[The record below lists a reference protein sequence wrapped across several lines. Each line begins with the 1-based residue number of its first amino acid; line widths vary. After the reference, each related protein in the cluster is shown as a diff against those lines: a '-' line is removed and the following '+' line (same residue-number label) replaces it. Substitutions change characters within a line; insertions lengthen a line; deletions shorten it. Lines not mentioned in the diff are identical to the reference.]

1 MPRFIARHIT
11 VLLVTLVVAWWA
23 IFYLPQSPTWAVLW
37 LRNAV
42 QNRDGDGAVR
52 YIDFQSVVQHA
63 AKDMLAENA
72 GNNPLGSFV
81 GQAAVQLL
89 AGPLSQVAESW
100 AKQKV
105 KDGDPN
111 LQIPAAA
118 VAGALV
124 ALHRQ
129 GDSAST
135 KFTDRRGQ
143 TWEIHLLRE
152 DGRWQITEVK
162 DAKVLLQKL
171 QEHEAKRLNPGP

>member
-1 MPRFIARHIT
+1 MPRFIARHVTAI
-11 VLLVTLVVAWWA
+11 LVTLVVAWWA

-42 QNRDGDGAVR
+42 QNRDGAAAAR

-63 AKDMLAENA
+63 AKEMVAQNA
-72 GNNPLGSFV
+72 GNNPLSSFV

-89 AGPLSQVAESW
+89 AGPLSQMAESW

-105 KDGDPN
+105 NDGDPN

-118 VAGALV
+118 VAGALLT
-124 ALHRQ
+124 LHRQ
-129 GDSAST
+129 GDSAWT
-135 KFTDRRGQ
+135 KFRDPKGQ

-162 DAKVLLQKL
+162 DAKVLLEKL
-171 QEHEAKRLNPGP
+171 QEHEAKQLNQGP

>member
-1 MPRFIARHIT
+1 ML
-11 VLLVTLVVAWWA
+11 VLGRWA

-42 QNRDGDGAVR
+42 QNRDGAAAAR

-63 AKDMLAENA
+63 AKDMVAQNA
-72 GNNPLGSFV
+72 GNNPLNSFV

-105 KDGDPN
+105 NDGDPN

-118 VAGALV
+118 VAGALLT
-124 ALHRQ
+124 LHRR
-129 GDSAST
+129 GDSAWT
-135 KFTDRRGQ
+135 RFTDRKGQ

-152 DGRWQITEVK
+152 DGRWQVTEVK

-171 QEHEAKRLNPGP
+171 QEHEAKQLNPAP

>member
-1 MPRFIARHIT
+1 MPRFIAKHVT
-11 VLLVTLVVAWWA
+11 AVLVMLALGWWA

-42 QNRDGDGAVR
+42 QNRDGNAAAR

-63 AKDMLAENA
+63 AKDMVAQNA

-105 KDGDPN
+105 NEGDPN

-124 ALHRQ
+124 TLHRQ
-129 GDSAST
+129 GDSAWT
-135 KFTDRRGQ
+135 KFTDRKGQ
-143 TWEIHLLRE
+143 TWEIHLLWE

-162 DAKVLLQKL
+162 DAKVLLAKL
-171 QEHEAKRLNPGP
+171 QEHEAKQLNPAP